1 MRALYRI
8 WATLL
13 FILVIVQVGLAG
25 YGAFYAANK
34 LEDEGSTIDED
45 VFFDGFGA
53 HALFGYLVL
62 LAGLIFLVIG
72 VAAGVGKWRLGRHG
86 VLFALLILQ
95 VLLAWVGFGVPAIGF
110 LHPVNALLIFGL
122 LGWIASNEWR
132 MSRAAPTS
140 AAVSP

>member
-34 LEDEGSTIDED
+34 LDDDGSTIDED
-45 VFFDGFGA
+45 VFSDGFGI
-53 HALFGYLVL
+53 HIGVGYPVV

-72 VAAGVGKWRLGRHG
+72 VIAGVGRWRLGRHG
-86 VLFALLILQ
+86 VVSGLLILQ
-95 VLLAWVGFGVPAIGF
+95 LPLAWIGYGVPAVGI

-122 LGWIASNEWR
+122 LGWIVSNEWR
-132 MSRAAPTS
+132 MSRAAPAS
-140 AAVSP
+140 APASP